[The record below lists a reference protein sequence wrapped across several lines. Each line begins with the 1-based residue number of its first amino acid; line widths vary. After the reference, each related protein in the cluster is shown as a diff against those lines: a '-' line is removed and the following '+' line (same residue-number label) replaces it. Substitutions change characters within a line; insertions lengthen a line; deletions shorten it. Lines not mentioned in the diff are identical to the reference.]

1 MNKIFQKMY
10 EKKIPPPPE
19 TFIKAGVGVIL
30 LNEKDEILFEKRSD
44 CGVWGLIGG
53 KIDPGESVTQ
63 TLHREVFEETG
74 LQVEIVN
81 FLGVYSEPENR
92 IVTYLDNG
100 DVAQLVDIV
109 FVVKKIAGDLRK
121 SDESEELKFFSID
134 NLPSVIV
141 PPAIQPLE
149 DYKNKLSN
157 IIK

>member
-1 MNKIFQKMY
+1 MNEIFQKMY
-10 EKKIPPPPE
+10 EKKIPPPPG

-30 LNEKDEILFEKRSD
+30 INEKEEILFEKRAD

-53 KIDPGESVTQ
+53 KVDPGESVTQ
-63 TLHREVFEETG
+63 TLHREVLEETG

-81 FLGVYSEPENR
+81 FLGVYSEPEDR

-109 FVVKKIAGDLRK
+109 FVVRKIAGNLKK
-121 SDESEELKFFSID
+121 SEESEELKFFSKD

-149 DYKNKLSN
+149 DYKKGLVNV
-157 IIK
+157 IR